1 MISPRREGKLVQ
13 SNQIQ
18 ASYLITTEENP
29 EKIATEIALEQ
40 TVEMPMHL
48 ISDPYILEKIVGRIS
63 EVREEAKNQYRI
75 TLEYSPDIL
84 TGSMGQLM
92 NLVFGNISL
101 KKGIKLIDLTLPP
114 CVLQDF
120 SGPAYGVEGM
130 RSRAGVWG
138 RPLTCAALKPLGCS
152 ALELAQICYE
162 LALGGID
169 IIKDDH
175 NLGDQQTCRYQD
187 RVYLCRQALLKAQE
201 KSGRK
206 TLYFANI
213 NDCPHTMQQQI
224 EYALKSGV
232 DGLLLQPVIM
242 GLDLFRSIAENE
254 NYPFLLMAHP
264 SLSGVFF
271 SSNREGIAPEI
282 LLGTILRLSGADAV
296 IFPDCSGR
304 FPFDEVTCRR
314 ISQKLLTPLGETS
327 PSFPIPGGGISL
339 STMARVRENYSDDT
353 IFLVGSSL
361 YGSSDQNLQ
370 ENVKYFIDALLTSH
384 SADKP

>member
-1 MISPRREGKLVQ
+1 MAQ

-18 ASYLITTEENP
+18 ASYLIITEENP
-29 EKIATEIALEQ
+29 EKVATEIALEQ
-40 TVEMPMHL
+40 TVEMPRHL
-48 ISDPYILEKIVGRIS
+48 ISDPYILENIVGRIS
-63 EVREEAKNQYRI
+63 EVHEETKNQYRI

-92 NLVFGNISL
+92 NLIFGNISL

-114 CVLQDF
+114 CFLRDY
-120 SGPAYGVEGM
+120 SGPAYGVEGL
-130 RSRAGVWG
+130 RNKTGVWG

-175 NLGDQQTCRYQD
+175 NLGDQQACRYQD

-201 KSGRK
+201 KNGRK

-224 EYALKSGV
+224 EYALELGV

-242 GLDLFRSIAENE
+242 GLDLFRSIAENI

-264 SLSGVFF
+264 SMSGVFF

-304 FPFDEVTCRR
+304 FPFDEATCRK
-314 ISQKLLTPLGETS
+314 ISQKLLTPLGKILS
-327 PSFPIPGGGISL
+327 SFPIPGGGISL
-339 STMARVRENYSDDT
+339 STLAKVQENYSDDT
-353 IFLVGSSL
+353 IFLIGSSL
-361 YGSSDQNLQ
+361 YESSGQNLR
-370 ENVKYFIDALLTSH
+370 ENVKYFMDALLTNH
-384 SADKP
+384 NAGKP